1 MGIEHQYFNMGGGST
16 GLVYLLSSPG
26 QGMPGLSGMLG
37 KTVRGHGHGKK
48 TAQFSCL
55 LSTVM
60 EEEEQSSG
68 KTSSGF
74 AKHRP

>member
-1 MGIEHQYFNMGGGST
+1 MGVGGRGT

-37 KTVRGHGHGKK
+37 KTVIGHGHGKK

-55 LSTVM
+55 LSAVM
-60 EEEEQSSG
+60 EEEQSSG

-74 AKHRP
+74 AKYRP